1 MNLSPHNPT
10 DSIRTLDRVEA
21 SCTVFGM
28 EPRQYSVSRA
38 KKEPLVR
45 FIREALENVGCRM
58 LHEPDPAV
66 APYRFTF
73 ETAAGERL
81 GILVYAF
88 FANSQPTRN
97 RPEDEHRFQVKY
109 GADPKKPQPLW
120 HDPYL
125 LYTTLFVGIDPE
137 RGIFVGADRVLHNP
151 TPFFVSVEYKQ
162 HHVDEIFA
170 RRWHSW
176 ERDRRAGSDEL
187 VEVLVGGTKDS
198 FLRFVRFEREAL
210 AEAPGHRQLLAE
222 TLLAPAS
229 LVPSLNRTLPGAI
242 PAPAHLHALAL
253 EFQLSETEVLNL
265 IASARRLKMAVRGWV
280 AEEHLVRKLRGVP
293 GVERCERNDDEGQ
306 PDVNLVFAG
315 VPLVIECK
323 NVLRE
328 RNASGLARL
337 DFQRTRASKS
347 DPCSRFFAPTDFDV
361 VAACLHAV
369 ERSWMFSFV
378 IPTQLDPHAKCPNK
392 LASNVRIDSRWN
404 TDATAVLT
412 SAARFKK

>member
-1 MNLSPHNPT
+1 
-10 DSIRTLDRVEA
+10 
-21 SCTVFGM
+21 M

-45 FIREALENVGCRM
+45 FIREALESAGCRM
-58 LHEPDPAV
+58 LHEPDSGI

-81 GILVYAF
+81 GIVVYAF
-88 FANSQPTRN
+88 FANSHLTRN
-97 RPEDEHRFQVKY
+97 RPSDEHRFQVKY
-109 GADPKKPQPLW
+109 GTDTKRLHQLW
-120 HDPYL
+120 QDPYL

-137 RGIFVGADRVLHNP
+137 RGIFVGADPVLHSP
-151 TPFFVSVEYKQ
+151 TRFFISVEYKQ
-162 HHVDEIFA
+162 HHVDEILT

-176 ERDRRAGSDEL
+176 ERDRRAGSDEP
-187 VEVLVGGTKDS
+187 VEVLVGGTKES
-198 FLRFVRFEREAL
+198 FLRYVRFEREAL

-229 LVPSLNRTLPGAI
+229 FAPSMTAALPGAV
-242 PAPAHLHALAL
+242 PPPAHLHTLAE

-280 AEEHLVRKLRGVP
+280 AEEHLVRTLRGVP
-293 GVERCERNDDEGQ
+293 GVDRCERNDAEGQ
-306 PDVNLVFAG
+306 PDVNLIFTG

-328 RNASGLARL
+328 RYADGLARL
-337 DFQRTRASKS
+337 DFQRTRASKG
-347 DPCSRFFAPTDFDV
+347 DPCSRFYAPADFDV

-369 ERSWMFSFV
+369 ERKWIFCYV
-378 IPTQLDPHAKCPNK
+378 LPTKLDSHTKCPKK
-392 LASNVRIDSRWN
+392 LASNVRIDSRWSA
-404 TDATAVLT
+404 DAAAVLATA
-412 SAARFKK
+412 ARSKN